1 MSFGIASRDVHYLT
15 GKDSA
20 RAPDFQKPIK
30 SYTTFAASG
39 KNPKSS
45 VAQIRSITRASATKE
60 VSKPKII
67 GGKLVNTER
76 VGSPGR
82 QLTTYRM
89 LCADPLE
96 KDSSTSQKDKILV
109 LNRKPAYQPRRPS
122 QPFAKVTDKPVE
134 RNRIKKEVGSSNEK
148 EQEAAAV
155 RFIKEAGQGLVR
167 VAGAPGLEKAEL
179 AVKVGHT
186 RYDEDAS
193 AHETR
198 YARAAAVAA
207 RAANDGGNLEYLF
220 GGDRG
225 GV

>member
-30 SYTTFAASG
+30 SYTTFEASG
-39 KNPKSS
+39 KNAKSL
-45 VAQIRSITRASATKE
+45 IRSTTRPSATKDP
-60 VSKPKII
+60 KPKII
-67 GGKLVNTER
+67 GGKLVKNER

-96 KDSSTSQKDKILV
+96 KDSSTSQRDKILV

-134 RNRIKKEVGSSNEK
+134 RNRIKKEVGLSNEK